1 MFVTAE
7 ALSVGVEGE
16 APAVAM
22 AVAVPAA
29 PLAPSLNPNTLP
41 EASVIGL
48 T

>member
-16 APAVAM
+16 ALAV